1 MLFLLELL
9 VLFFKNTEFLLQ
21 VIDFLC
27 RSLLHGVHSLREDA
41 HAFGGCLHFGFKQYA
56 GFVGWLITNRRR
68 TAASASADDGESVR
82 IEVSFRQQ
90 LSRRL
95 LSLHGW

>member
-56 GFVGWLITNRRR
+56 GFVGWLIT
-68 TAASASADDGESVR
+68 
-82 IEVSFRQQ
+82 
-90 LSRRL
+90 SRRQRL
-95 LSLHGW
+95 LLLLTTGSLCGSSFLFVSNFRADL